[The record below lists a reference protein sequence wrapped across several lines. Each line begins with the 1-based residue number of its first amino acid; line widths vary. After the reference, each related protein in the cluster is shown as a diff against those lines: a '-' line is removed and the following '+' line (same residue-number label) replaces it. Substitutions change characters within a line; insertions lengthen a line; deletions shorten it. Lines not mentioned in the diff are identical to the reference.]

1 MNPAVI
7 NDATRSTSFR
17 FRGSRESYDFYWPS
31 LRLSESE
38 TQRTR
43 RSLPL
48 RAEEPVSRFVLPG
61 GWVLWDPGRY
71 RSQGIAGRPPTRLSV
86 LNQLRKVVT
95 RQQGV
100 SALRCV
106 QVLANPAT
114 TSGKTN
120 EINASYGSVLF
131 YGTWSLHLRPD
142 IICNLLLLALLN
154 WVQSRCA
161 ISGRAPRSGQWRHAL
176 CIN

>member
-1 MNPAVI
+1 MNSAVI

-17 FRGSRESYDFYWPS
+17 FRGGSRESYDFYWPA

-38 TQRTR
+38 TQPPRVMT
-43 RSLPL
+43 
-48 RAEEPVSRFVLPG
+48 EEPVSRFVLPG

-71 RSQGIAGRPPTRLSV
+71 RSQGIAGRPATHPAKCAQSAP
-86 LNQLRKVVT
+86 QGHDP
-95 RQQGV
+95 GV

-131 YGTWSLHLRPD
+131 LRDVRPA

-161 ISGRAPRSGQWRHAL
+161 ISGRAPRSGQWEA
-176 CIN
+176 CTMY